1 MIMRDMFD
9 LSGEVALVT
18 GASSGIGRHF
28 AGVLVDHGAS
38 VGLVGRRVELLDQI
52 RESLMPRCYGNPSA
66 MGVCV
71 YPADVRDSTN
81 IGWVFDQIR
90 EDLGPISILINNA
103 GIGHLDRALTIDAE
117 KWDRVLDTDL
127 RSPLWYA
134 QMAAQQM
141 KECGKGS
148 IINMGSVFGQVG
160 SKGMIAY
167 AVAKAGLIQ
176 LTKCLALELAEYNIR
191 VNALAPGWC
200 VTDMTRKYLESP
212 RGATIVDDIPLRRF
226 AQPDDLDGAMLLLA
240 SNAGRYITGT
250 TLTVDGG
257 MSVWLRDG
265 HKPERTDETIR
276 TRDALLA

>member
-1 MIMRDMFD
+1 
-9 LSGEVALVT
+9 L
-18 GASSGIGRHF
+18 
-28 AGVLVDHGAS
+28 
-38 VGLVGRRVELLDQI
+38 Q
-52 RESLMPRCYGNPSA
+52 PRCYGNPA
-66 MGVCV
+66 AAGVCV
-71 YPADVRDSTN
+71 YPADVRDSLN

-103 GIGHLDRALTIDAE
+103 GIGHLDRALTIDGE

-141 KECGKGS
+141 KERGKGS

-176 LTKCLALELAEYNIR
+176 LTKCLALELAEYDIR

-212 RGATIVDDIPLRRF
+212 RGVTIVDDIPLRRF
-226 AQPDDLDGAMLLLA
+226 AQPDDLDGALLLLA
-240 SNAGRYITGT
+240 SDAGRYITGT
-250 TLTVDGG
+250 TITIDGG